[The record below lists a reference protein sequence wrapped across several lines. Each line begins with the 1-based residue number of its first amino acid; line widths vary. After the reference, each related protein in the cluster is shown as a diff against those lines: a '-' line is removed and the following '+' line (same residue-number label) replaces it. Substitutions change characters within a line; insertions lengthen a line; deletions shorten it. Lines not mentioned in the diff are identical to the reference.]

1 MLKCLLAAEEREHMN
16 PYFFRLAE
24 GQIFDILFH
33 YYSGFCVDRL
43 KNRLKT
49 GGVLS
54 QVRFISFFASR
65 YDGDMSVT
73 GDFVLPAHIF
83 PR

>member
-1 MLKCLLAAEEREHMN
+1 MKACMFVLIVMLRRFCAAEEREHMN

-24 GQIFDILFH
+24 SQIFDILFH

-54 QVRFISFFASR
+54 QVGLISFLATR
-65 YDGDMSVT
+65 
-73 GDFVLPAHIF
+73 
-83 PR
+83 